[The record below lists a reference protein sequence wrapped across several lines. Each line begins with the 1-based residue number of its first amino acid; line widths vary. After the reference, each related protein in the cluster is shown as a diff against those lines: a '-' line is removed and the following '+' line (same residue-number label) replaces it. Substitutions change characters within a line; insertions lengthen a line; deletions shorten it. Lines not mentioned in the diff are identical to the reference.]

1 MRKALLFVGIA
12 AALWGVILLADA
24 WRFIASAKQV
34 TGRVYAVESL
44 AGPPK
49 PRQKIPVHVEYEIEG
64 RTERG
69 ETRMPMLGALKQ
81 GDSVP
86 LWIPA
91 DDQSHPVIAQP
102 STLLAKPITAVV
114 VGIVVAI
121 LSWAAPKRRS

>member
-1 MRKALLFVGIA
+1 M
-12 AALWGVILLADA
+12 LANA

-49 PRQKIPVHVEYEIEG
+49 PRQKIPVHVEYELDG

-81 GDSVP
+81 GDLVP
-86 LWIPA
+86 LWLSPS
-91 DDQSHPVIAQP
+91 DPSHPVIAQP
-102 STLLAKPITAVV
+102 STLLAKPITIVV
-114 VGIVVAI
+114 VGLVVAI
-121 LSWAAPKRRS
+121 LSWVAPKRRI

>member
-1 MRKALLFVGIA
+1 MRKALVFLGIA
-12 AALWGVILLADA
+12 AVLWGLIWLANA

-49 PRQKIPVHVEYEIEG
+49 PRQKIPVHVEYDIDG

-86 LWIPA
+86 LWIPDTDPA
-91 DDQSHPVIAQP
+91 HPVIAQP
-102 STLLAKPITAVV
+102 STLLAKPITVV
-114 VGIVVAI
+114 IVGLVVAI
-121 LSWAAPKRRS
+121 LSWVAPKRGG